1 MKHESVMLEE
11 AVDGLAIRG
20 EGVYVDGTFGAGG
33 HSREILKRLTTGVLY
48 GMDRDLRVLQA
59 AQEDDHLRLRHNN
72 FSDMADVLRADGVRE
87 VDGVLLDLGVSSMQ
101 FDEADR
107 GFSYR
112 FPAELDMRM
121 NQQASLSAQD
131 VLQQYSE
138 EELWYMFSDYGEIRN
153 AKSLAK
159 CVVENRRRKKI
170 QTTEDLIFIAS
181 QRSVGNKMR
190 YLSQV
195 FQAIRMEVNDEVGEL
210 KKFLKRLPEFVK
222 PGGRVVIISFHSLED
237 RLVKNYFRHGNAEGA
252 VKTDFY
258 GETVKQFEMLTKK
271 LVTASEEEILQN
283 KRSRSAKMRIGVRMN
298 NK

>member
-11 AVDGLAIRG
+11 AVEGLAIRG
-20 EGVYVDGTFGAGG
+20 GGVYVDGTFGAGG
-33 HSREILKRLTTGVLY
+33 HSRAILKRLTTGILY
-48 GMDRDLRVLQA
+48 GLDRDLHVLQA
-59 AQEDDHLRLRHNN
+59 AQEDNRLRLRHNN
-72 FSDMADVLRADGVRE
+72 FSDMADVLKADGIRE

-121 NQQASLSAQD
+121 NQQAALSAQE

-159 CVVENRRRKKI
+159 SVVENRRRKKI

-195 FQAIRMEVNDEVGEL
+195 FQAIRMEVNDEIGEL
-210 KKFLKRLPEFVK
+210 KKFLERLPEFVK

-237 RLVKNYFRHGNAEGA
+237 RLVKNYFRHGNAEGE

-258 GETVKQFEMLTKK
+258 GEAEKPFEMLTKK
-271 LVTASEEEILQN
+271 PVTASDEEITQN
-283 KRSRSAKMRIGVRMN
+283 KRSRSAKMRIGVRAN
-298 NK
+298 NR